1 MLNREGK
8 MKTLLNIF
16 GSMFI
21 FLGLVSAAGMAGDC
35 DGKCMELANPVW
47 LMLLIGFGSVAAL
60 GLGAIMINQAGR
72 IQ

>member
-1 MLNREGK
+1 

-16 GSMFI
+16 GSILI
-21 FLGLVSAAGMAGDC
+21 FLGLVCAAGMAGDC
-35 DGKCMELANPVW
+35 DGKCMELANPMW
-47 LMLLIGFGSVAAL
+47 LMLLIGFGSIVSL

>member
-1 MLNREGK
+1 

-16 GSMFI
+16 GSMLI

>member
-1 MLNREGK
+1 ML
-8 MKTLLNIF
+8 
-16 GSMFI
+16 I

-47 LMLLIGFGSVAAL
+47 LMLLIGSGSVAAL

>member
-1 MLNREGK
+1 

-16 GSMFI
+16 GSMLI

-47 LMLLIGFGSVAAL
+47 LMLLIGLGSVAAL

>member
-1 MLNREGK
+1 

-16 GSMFI
+16 GSMLI

-35 DGKCMELANPVW
+35 DGKCMELANPMW

>member
-1 MLNREGK
+1 

-16 GSMFI
+16 GSMLI

-47 LMLLIGFGSVAAL
+47 LMLLIGSGSVAAL